1 MLAPGA
7 TVPMDLPSLIM
18 RVCTSLVEF
27 LQTIVPPLGTC
38 TGLGLN
44 AFAPAELMMFTVVLV
59 GAGGA
64 LLLDGAVGA
73 GVPPPFP
80 PHADAHNGTDMMVE
94 RRILFMLEQRA
105 IPMPPACLS
114 DVAVTLRRCD
124 VSKNRSY
131 IGRNYLRSTVAY
143 EFWWRERQYCD
154 SSNVSCRTGY
164 VVSGFSRT

>member
-1 MLAPGA
+1 MLVPGA
-7 TVPMDLPSLIM
+7 TVPMDPPSLM
-18 RVCTSLVEF
+18 TRVCTSFVEF
-27 LQTIVPPLGTC
+27 LQTIVPPFGTC

-64 LLLDGAVGA
+64 LLDGAVGA

-105 IPMPPACLS
+105 IPMPPASLS
-114 DVAVTLRRCD
+114 DVP
-124 VSKNRSY
+124 
-131 IGRNYLRSTVAY
+131 
-143 EFWWRERQYCD
+143 
-154 SSNVSCRTGY
+154 
-164 VVSGFSRT
+164 

>member
-1 MLAPGA
+1 
-7 TVPMDLPSLIM
+7 MDPPSLM
-18 RVCTSLVEF
+18 TRVCTSFVEF
-27 LQTIVPPLGTC
+27 LQTIVPPFGTC

-64 LLLDGAVGA
+64 PLDGAVGVGA
-73 GVPPPFP
+73 PPPLP

-114 DVAVTLRRCD
+114 DAAVTLRRCD

-131 IGRNYLRSTVAY
+131 IGRNYLRFTVSHTSFGA
-143 EFWWRERQYCD
+143 RA
-154 SSNVSCRTGY
+154 SIL
-164 VVSGFSRT
+164 